1 MARVTIEDC
10 LLYLPNRFKIVV
22 HAAKRARELSSGAKT
37 VVDGSKVPSKCTVA
51 ALKEIA
57 AGHVVVDEQKTE
69 EEAMDILFNELNKLE
84 EDGDDLF
91 DDSVV

>member
-22 HAAKRARELSSGAKT
+22 YAAQRARELSNGAKT
-37 VVDGSKVPSKCTVA
+37 VADSSKIPNKCTVA

-57 AGHVVVDEQKTE
+57 AGHVIVDEQKSE
-69 EEAMDILFNELNKLE
+69 EEAMDILFNELNKL
-84 EDGDDLF
+84 DDDNNDLF